1 MHTHRHFVYREGE
14 EMGEKVREGEREQI
28 QYGFNEKKIQRK
40 ITLGAKL

>member
-1 MHTHRHFVYREGE
+1 MHAHTETFCIQRRRGNGGEGE
-14 EMGEKVREGEREQI
+14 GGRERI